1 MGVRFHK
8 IYVRQIEKKV
18 DNVADFCNKVKTH
31 PELYFFGGY
40 PNLVLRLP
48 LERIDERRMRVWL
61 REH

>member
-1 MGVRFHK
+1 MKATFDSA
-8 IYVRQIEKKV
+8 KKRV

-40 PNLVLRLP
+40 PNLVLKLP